1 MIELILII
9 ILFGFAT
16 TDDAQVQIVADE
28 VVMVMP
34 VAPEVPSVAV
44 NTATVTQLAEVLTA
58 ITQTNTGT
66 NTGTNTNSDTG
77 TNTQTAT
84 VASIMTELSTSTA
97 TATATATNTST
108 STATNTSTSY
118 KYFNRNMN
126 QLFIGIILILGFSTY
141 YFYSENL
148 ILAGNN
154 LALEGAVATQ
164 EAAIESLQ
172 NDFTLQTT
180 QLQEQTIKSQAAQRE
195 LNRYSDFI
203 KNYKLS
209 AKILENPVEMERK
222 INNGTKHAFEEIET
236 ISTTV
241 DDLDNGLQLQSTID

>member
-1 MIELILII
+1 
-9 ILFGFAT
+9 
-16 TDDAQVQIVADE
+16 
-28 VVMVMP
+28 
-34 VAPEVPSVAV
+34 
-44 NTATVTQLAEVLTA
+44 
-58 ITQTNTGT
+58 
-66 NTGTNTNSDTG
+66 
-77 TNTQTAT
+77 
-84 VASIMTELSTSTA
+84 
-97 TATATATNTST
+97 
-108 STATNTSTSY
+108 
-118 KYFNRNMN
+118 MN
-126 QLFIGIILILGFSTY
+126 QLLIGIILVLGLGSY
-141 YFYSENL
+141 YLYSENQ
-148 ILAGNN
+148 ILTMNN
-154 LALEGAVATQ
+154 SALEGAVATQ